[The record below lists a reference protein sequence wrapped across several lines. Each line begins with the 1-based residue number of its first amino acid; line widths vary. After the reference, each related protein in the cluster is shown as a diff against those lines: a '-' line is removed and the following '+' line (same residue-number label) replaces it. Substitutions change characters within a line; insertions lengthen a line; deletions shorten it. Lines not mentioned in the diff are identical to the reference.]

1 MAWGSFL
8 ASIHAPLRRVTI
20 LLALVV
26 AAIGCMQL
34 PASARHNFSMLE
46 VDRTEVFAGEEVG
59 VSGFSYTD
67 TAYIRLGSVEGQLLG
82 ELQPSDDDIIQGTVQ
97 IPMGIAAGRH
107 VLYAVQQDAD
117 GEPSRFPGL
126 AALTVVEPGGPP
138 LGLATG
144 FEAEPRPEDLIE
156 SAPFSIGDFLTLAL
170 ATVGALSLLTAAFY
184 GLFIFIRRRHASGVR
199 P

>member
-1 MAWGSFL
+1 MWGSFL
-8 ASIHAPLRRVTI
+8 ASIHMPLRRITI
-20 LLALVV
+20 LLAVV
-26 AAIGCMQL
+26 AGIGSIQL
-34 PASARHNFSMLE
+34 PASARHNFSMLD
-46 VDRTEVFAGEEVG
+46 VDRTEVVGGEELG

-67 TAYIRLGSVEGQLLG
+67 TAYIRFGSVDGQVLA
-82 ELQPSDDDIIQGTVQ
+82 ELQPSDDDMIKGTVQ
-97 IPMGIAAGRH
+97 IPMGTPAGRH

-117 GEPSRFPGL
+117 GRPSRFPGL

-144 FEAEPRPEDLIE
+144 FETETRPEDLIE
-156 SAPFSIGDFLTLAL
+156 SAPFSIGDFLTLVL

-184 GLFIFIRRRHASGVR
+184 GLFIRRQHASGVR